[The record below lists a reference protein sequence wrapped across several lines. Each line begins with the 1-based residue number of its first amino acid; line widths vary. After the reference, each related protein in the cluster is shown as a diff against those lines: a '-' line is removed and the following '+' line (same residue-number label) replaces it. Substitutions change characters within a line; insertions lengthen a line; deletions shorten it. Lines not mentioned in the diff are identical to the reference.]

1 MKACINTKYGP
12 PSVVS
17 IGTLEQP
24 IPTENQVLVK
34 VHASTVNR
42 TDSGFRSAEYVIS
55 RLFSGLFYPKNKVL
69 GSEFSGEIVAKG
81 KNVIDFELGDKVFGF
96 DDKNFGSHA
105 EFKVI
110 EATGCIAKKPDNVDL
125 ETAAAIYEGSHY
137 ALCDIRAA
145 KVERGQKVVV
155 NGATGAIGLAA
166 VQLLHYFGAEVT
178 AVCDTKNSSLVKSL
192 GADSVID
199 YTKEDFTQLKQEFD
213 FVFDAVGKSSF
224 SKCKKILKPN
234 GIYISTELGWY
245 GSNAYLAL
253 LTPWFSRKKVLFP
266 IPYSNKEDLLFFKKL
281 VEEGHF
287 KPVIDSTY
295 TMDDIVEAY
304 EFVETGMKTGNVVL
318 RIVS

>member
-12 PSVVS
+12 PNVVS
-17 IGTLEQP
+17 IQEIEKP
-24 IPTENQVLVK
+24 SPNENEVLVK
-34 VHASTVNR
+34 IHASTVNR

-69 GSEFSGEIVAKG
+69 GREFSGEIVAKG

-110 EATGCIAKKPDNVDL
+110 EAAGCIAKTPDNVDL
-125 ETAAAIYEGSHY
+125 ETATAIYEGSHY

-155 NGATGAIGLAA
+155 NGATGAIGSAA

-178 AVCDTKNSSLVKSL
+178 AVCDTKNISLVKSL

-224 SKCKKILKPN
+224 SKCKKILKSN
-234 GIYISTELGWY
+234 GIYISTELGSY
-245 GSNAYLAL
+245 GSNVYLAL

-266 IPYSNKEDLLFFKKL
+266 LPYSNKEDLLFFKKL

-295 TMDDIVEAY
+295 AMDDIVEAY